1 MKQLIV
7 PVEEYTTPDPVSIN
21 EDMSFADLL
30 KLMTS
35 EGFRHLPVLRDGE
48 PVGIISDR
56 DVRLFAGM
64 PAADRD
70 GLTAADIMSDDPVR
84 VDASEPLDQVALL
97 LSDKKISSL
106 IVMEGDDFLGIFTA
120 TDALNA
126 LIELLREAA
135 ASSN

>member
-1 MKQLIV
+1 MQQLIV
-7 PVEEYTTPDPVSIN
+7 PVEEYTTPDPVSI
-21 EDMSFADLL
+21 EESMGFAELL

-64 PAADRD
+64 PATDREQ
-70 GLTAADIMSDDPVR
+70 LTAADIMSDDPIT
-84 VDASEPLDQVALL
+84 VDASTPLDKVALL
-97 LSDKKISSL
+97 MSDKKISSL
-106 IVMEGDDFLGIFTA
+106 IVMENEDFLGIFTA

-135 ASSN
+135 NKA